1 MFSKNLSHH
10 TSGFSKVNKFLFLK
24 ALTLGL
30 AFPSH

>member
-1 MFSKNLSHH
+1 MFSENLSHH
-10 TSGFSKVNKFLFLK
+10 TLFTLLKPEFLFLK